1 MDPVTHT
8 LLGVGLGNAF
18 YRERAGRAAL
28 PVMALASNLP
38 DLDAIVHVT
47 GDPYAVLMRRTFGHS
62 LFLLPF
68 WALLFAWLASR
79 RYREVPLRTLYGM
92 TLVGVAGH
100 LFFDLINSFGV
111 VLFWP
116 LSDARPEL
124 AWVFIID
131 FALTGLLALPL
142 LLAIV
147 PGLRPRLRALSRGAL
162 VAVALYLLL
171 CGAARARSAALL
183 AGHIS
188 TGADF
193 TYVFPEPLGPHRWR
207 GIARY
212 PGRYDLFLIHPL
224 TGQVE
229 PRGRVRNDL
238 DDPRVAA
245 ARQTPDGRRLERF
258 FKAPVWQMEG
268 EGNAGDDRGV
278 SRAGYRAVSAWDL
291 RFKPLVMERQ
301 AVFRYTLEV
310 PDRPSK
316 DGP

>member
-8 LLGVGLGNAF
+8 LLGVGLGSAF

-68 WALLFAWLASR
+68 WSLLFAWLASR
-79 RYREVPLRTLYGM
+79 RYREVPLRTLFGM

-100 LFFDLINSFGV
+100 LLFDLINSFGV

-116 LSDARPEL
+116 LSHARPEL

-142 LLAIV
+142 VPAIA
-147 PGLRPRLRALSRGAL
+147 PRLRPRLRAVSRGAL
-162 VAVALYLLL
+162 AAVALYLLI
-171 CGAARARSAALL
+171 CGAARCRSTALL
-183 AGHIS
+183 VRHIPA
-188 TGADF
+188 GADF

-207 GIARY
+207 GVARY
-212 PGRYDLFLIHPL
+212 PGRYDLFLIRPL
-224 TGQVE
+224 TGEVE
-229 PRGRVRNDL
+229 PRGTVRNDL

-258 FKAPVWQMEG
+258 FKAPVWQVKG
-268 EGNAGDDRGV
+268 EGDSAEASSVSLAGGPE
-278 SRAGYRAVSAWDL
+278 AVAAWDL
-291 RFKPLVMERQ
+291 RFKPLVVERQ

-310 PDRPSK
+310 PGKVP
-316 DGP
+316 